1 MKQAKFL
8 APVMLAA
15 SLGVGLWSASAAA
28 AVPNVLTQQGRLLDS
43 SGAPVSGTVAFVFTV
58 YDAPMAGNVLWTE
71 SQMITLDNGY
81 FSAQLG
87 DTMPIPTTVFTGPVR
102 YLGVKVATDPE
113 MTPRQPLVAVP
124 YAITANDAIGDVH
137 ANTLTVGGVK
147 VIDATGKWVGPSTGL
162 VGATGATGPTGATG
176 AFSSLTVVASSQV
189 TSTSNGLYDEGT
201 ATAACSGN
209 AHASGGGCQFQS
221 TNGGSLK
228 ENEPN
233 PQSGSPTG
241 WVCECLPDT
250 SSSSSATC
258 TVTAYAVCV
267 Q

>member
-43 SGAPVSGTVAFVFTV
+43 SGAPVSGTVAFVFSV

-176 AFSSLTVVASSQV
+176 AVSTIGVVSS
-189 TSTSNGLYDEGT
+189 GFGT
-201 ATAACSGN
+201 AATSVAETATCSTGQR
-209 AHASGGGCQFQS
+209 ASGGGCTFSS
-221 TNGGSLK
+221 TYGGTLK

-233 PQSGSPTG
+233 VTTGTPTG
-241 WVCECLPDT
+241 WVCECIADT
-250 SSSSSATC
+250 SSQSSNTC
-258 TVTAYAVCV
+258 NVEAFAVCV